1 MAKQSLTPTS
11 GSRAVL
17 RPRRPEEADPLLAF
31 RRDMSRLFDDFF
43 SGFGVPSLLT
53 GAAGAAAPAVMTPR
67 IDVSENDREI
77 RLAVELPGVDEANLD
92 VTIDDDTLT
101 IRGEQQ
107 AEVEDEDRDYRLREL
122 VRGTFMRAI
131 QLPFSPDPNQVR
143 AVIRNGILNVVIPK
157 PAEVQQR
164 TQRIQVQRDEG
175 TGAQAAGGQTTSAQA
190 RTRADRAAAGDKP
203 AAAGQQSPSGQ
214 QAGAAGQ
221 QPSGGSAGKSG

>member
-1 MAKQSLTPTS
+1 M
-11 GSRAVL
+11 G
-17 RPRRPEEADPLLAF
+17 
-31 RRDMSRLFDDFF
+31 RLFDDFF
-43 SGFGVPSLLT
+43 SGFGVPSLFT
-53 GAAGAAAPAVMTPR
+53 GAGTGAAAGAAALPVLTPR
-67 IDVSENDREI
+67 IDVSETDQEI
-77 RLAVELPGVDEANLD
+77 RVAVELPGVDEANLD

-143 AVIRNGILNVVIPK
+143 AVIRNGILNITIPK

-164 TQRIQVQRDEG
+164 QQRIQVQRDEG
-175 TGAQAAGGQTTSAQA
+175 TGAQAAGGQATGAQA

-203 AAAGQQSPSGQ
+203 SAAGQQSPSEQ
-214 QAGAAGQ
+214 QAAAAGQ